1 MALLAKIASRTRVH
15 VIPGS
20 KRKHLIFDGSMSEG
34 VPRIWDSV
42 ADAWVYVRPLIM
54 QKYGIERTCNHAM
67 PSCGNPACISPT
79 CLREGQTMTLDE
91 IPKPIVMSDIFSLAQ
106 SGEFHAVADHLDSL
120 SVSVAGR
127 QMIPT
132 GEVPR
137 FVGRRVNTTQELF
150 D

>member
-1 MALLAKIASRTRVH
+1 MSLLAKVASRTRVH
-15 VIPGS
+15 ITPGS
-20 KRKHLIFDGSMSEG
+20 RRKHLIFDGSMSEG

-54 QKYGIERTCNHAM
+54 QKYGIERTSNHAM
-67 PSCGNPACISPT
+67 PSCGNPACISPI
-79 CLREGQTMTLDE
+79 CLREGQTMALNE

-106 SGEFHAVADHLDSL
+106 SGRFHAVAGNLSSL

-132 GEVPR
+132 GEAPR
-137 FVGRRVNTTQELF
+137 FVGRRVNTTSGLF

>member
-1 MALLAKIASRTRVH
+1 MSLLTKIASRTRVH
-15 VIPGS
+15 IIPRS

-54 QKYGIERTCNHAM
+54 QKYGIERTSNHAM

-79 CLREGQTMTLDE
+79 CLREGQTMTLNE
-91 IPKPIVMSDIFSLAQ
+91 IPKPIVTSDIFSLAQ
-106 SGEFHAVADHLDSL
+106 SGGFHAVADNLDSL

-137 FVGRRVNTTQELF
+137 FVGQRVNTTSELF
-150 D
+150 E